1 MEQIDLHRLALRLK
15 IMEILQSHLRKKR
28 LQDAPDYWR
37 RLIRAN

>member
-1 MEQIDLHRLALRLK
+1 MEELDLRRLALRLK
-15 IMEILQSHLRKKR
+15 IMEILHKHLRKKR